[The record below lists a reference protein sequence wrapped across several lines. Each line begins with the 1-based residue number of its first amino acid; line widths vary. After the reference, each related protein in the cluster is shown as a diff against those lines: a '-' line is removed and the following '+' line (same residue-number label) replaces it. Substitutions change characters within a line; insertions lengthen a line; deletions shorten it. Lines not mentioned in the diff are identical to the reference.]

1 MLSLLWFIALQLLDA
16 TTTLAFLQHGVA
28 EGNPLIRAVLSL
40 ATGPAAGLTI
50 AKAAGVVLAI
60 LAWRSGRHRIL
71 SRVNVLFTGCVVWN
85 LVAMAAA

>member
-28 EGNPLIRAVLSL
+28 EGDPLMRAVLSL
-40 ATGPAAGLTI
+40 STGPAAGLTM

-60 LAWRSGRHRIL
+60 LAWRGGRHRIL
-71 SRVNVLFTGCVVWN
+71 SLVNVLFTGCVLWN
-85 LVAMAAA
+85 MVAIAVA